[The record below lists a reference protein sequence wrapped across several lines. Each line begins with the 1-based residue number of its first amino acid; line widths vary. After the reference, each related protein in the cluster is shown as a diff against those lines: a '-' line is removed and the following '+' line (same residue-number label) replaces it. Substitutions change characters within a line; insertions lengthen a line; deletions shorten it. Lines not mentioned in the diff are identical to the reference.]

1 MNLHITNG
9 GIVSEAIAAAGITG
23 VTVEYADVLH
33 EGPVPPDD
41 DPEAFTETRAA
52 FLAECGWA
60 PAGAAREHIDAWR
73 ERVQDGAP
81 FDEVVLWYEH
91 DLFDQLLL
99 IRLLSWWSRRS
110 PQDAPSLVSPP
121 DYLGV
126 QNPAQLADLYGA
138 RQRVNE
144 AQLTLAVDA
153 WRAVTAPEPRGIA
166 QLLRDDRIEALPHLA
181 GALRRLLEEYPSP
194 VSGLGRTE
202 RQVLEILAQ
211 SPLTPF
217 DLFTANA
224 RREERVFMGDATFF
238 LRLDRM
244 LAARRPLI
252 ERSGDDAPLQITDN
266 GRRALDGALDDVV
279 VNGIDRWIG
288 GVHLTLENV
297 WRWDG
302 VEVRK
307 A

>member
-9 GIVSEAIAAAGITG
+9 DIVSEGIAAAGING
-23 VTVEYADVLH
+23 IAVAYADILH

-41 DPEAFTETRAA
+41 DPGAFTETRAA
-52 FLAECGWA
+52 FLASCGWTSAEAGA
-60 PAGAAREHIDAWR
+60 PAHRRLA
-73 ERVQDGAP
+73 GAP
-81 FDEVVLWYEH
+81 AERRPYDEVVLWYEH

-99 IRLLSWWSRRS
+99 IRLLSWWSRHA
-110 PQDAPSLVSPP
+110 PQDPPSLVSPA

-126 QNPAQLADLYGA
+126 QSPAQLAGLYAA
-138 RQRVNE
+138 RQRVTE
-144 AQLTLAVDA
+144 AQLVLAADA
-153 WRAVTAPEPRGIA
+153 WRAVTAPEPTGIA
-166 QLLRDDRIEALPHLA
+166 QLLRGDRIGALPHLD
-181 GALRRLLEEYPSP
+181 GALRRLLEEFPSP
-194 VSGLGRTE
+194 VNGLGRTE

-211 SPLTPF
+211 SPLTTF

-252 ERSGDDAPLQITDN
+252 ERHGADAPLQITDN
-266 GRRALDGALDDVV
+266 GRHVLDGAADDVAL
-279 VNGIDRWIG
+279 NGIDRWIG
-288 GVHLTLENV
+288 GVRLTPENV

-302 VEVRK
+302 MEVRR